1 MKLLNSKIIAGG
13 IVAVF
18 AIILGIVVLSGS
30 TIIDDVSGGGIISPS
45 ETPRQVLPLEIELDN
60 ISILEV
66 TDRAAV
72 IEVQF
77 TVTNPNFKSV
87 ILQIIKYE
95 LYENDVRIAISEIG
109 SRPGGGMVGG
119 SNYFTIL
126 SENPTVFKD
135 KVTIKNSGNLPE
147 LWATLTNNTPQWK
160 IKGEAFFNLSSMTL
174 GGENEITFEFE
185 K

>member
-1 MKLLNSKIIAGG
+1 MNSKIIVGG

-18 AIILGIVVLSGS
+18 AIILGIVAFSGS

-45 ETPRQVLPLEIELDN
+45 ETPRQVLPLEIELVN

-87 ILQIIKYE
+87 ILQTIKYE
-95 LYENDVRIAISEIG
+95 LYENNVRIAISEIG
-109 SRPGGGMVGG
+109 SRPAGMVDG

-147 LWATLTNNTPQWK
+147 LWATLTNDTPQWK
-160 IKGEAFFNLSSMTL
+160 IKGEAFFNLSSMTS

>member
-1 MKLLNSKIIAGG
+1 MNSKIIVGG

-18 AIILGIVVLSGS
+18 SIILGIVAFSGS

-45 ETPRQVLPLEIELDN
+45 ETPRQVLPLEIELVN

-87 ILQIIKYE
+87 ILQTIKYE
-95 LYENDVRIAISEIG
+95 LYENNVRIAINEIG
-109 SRPGGGMVGG
+109 SRPVGMVGG

-147 LWATLTNNTPQWK
+147 LWATLTNDTPQWK
-160 IKGEAFFNLSSMTL
+160 IKGEAFFNLSSMTS